1 MMMKLF
7 EKIMMSMRMKSVL
20 FFFLS
25 CMVLSNCVEP
35 FDFETE
41 DFESILVIN
50 ATITNELKNQQ
61 LVLSRTY
68 RFEEDGPLKEQNAEV
83 KILDDHDNEYLFNE
97 TSPGI
102 YTSIEAFNAELG
114 KEYRL
119 SIKTENGKSYISAV
133 ATLPQ
138 ESAIDN
144 LYPKRMFNDD
154 DLEGVGILI
163 DSFDPTGNSV
173 YYRYEYEETYRI
185 VASLWVPRDLRD
197 VLIGNET
204 LMIETIEYT
213 PRPIEE
219 RVCYNT
225 RVSNEI
231 IITNT
236 TTFTEDRVT
245 EFPVKF
251 INAEDISVADRYS
264 ILVRQYVQS
273 REANQFYET
282 LNRFSQSE
290 SFFSQVQSGFIAG
303 NIISE
308 SNTGENV
315 LGFFD
320 VSSVSSKRIFFD
332 RSDLISDLPQFSPG
346 CDRIIPVLREEET
359 IENYNIRLLGFIQ
372 AEEFRFFEEYRNS
385 NPIDGFFAFVRRG
398 CGDCTEFGQ
407 SIVPDFWID

>member
-1 MMMKLF
+1 MKLF
-7 EKIMMSMRMKSVL
+7 EKLTMIRITMRIVFL
-20 FFFLS
+20 FLS
-25 CMVLSNCVEP
+25 CMLLSHCVEP
-35 FDFETE
+35 FEFETE

-50 ATITNELKNQQ
+50 ATITDELKNQE
-61 LVLSRTY
+61 LTLSRTF
-68 RFEEDGPLKEQNAEV
+68 RFEEEGPLAEQNAEV
-83 KILDDHDNEYLFNE
+83 MIMDNVGNEYRFDE

-102 YTSIEAFNAELG
+102 YTSIQEFSAEAE

-119 SIKTENGKSYISAV
+119 SIKTEVGNSYQSDV

-138 ESAIDN
+138 ESSIDD
-144 LYPKRMFNDD
+144 LYPKRMFNDND
-154 DLEGVGILI
+154 IEGVGILI

-185 VASLWVPRDLRD
+185 IASLWVPRDLVD
-197 VLIGNET
+197 VLISSET
-204 LMIETIEYT
+204 FMLETTIYT

-225 RVSNEI
+225 RISNEI
-231 IITNT
+231 IITDT
-236 TTFTEDRVT
+236 TTLTEDRVT
-245 EFPVKF
+245 GFPVKF

-273 REANQFYET
+273 REANKFYET
-282 LNRFSQSE
+282 LSKFSQSE
-290 SFFSQVQSGFIAG
+290 SLFSQIQPGFITG

-308 SNTGENV
+308 SNADENV

-320 VSSVSSKRIFFD
+320 VSSVSSKRIFFN
-332 RSDLISDLPQFSPG
+332 RSGFISDLPQFSPG
-346 CDRIIPVLREEET
+346 CDKIIPTIREEET

-372 AEEFRFFEEYRNS
+372 TEGFKFLEEFPNS
-385 NPIDGFFAFVRRG
+385 NPQEGFFAFVRRG

-407 SIVPDFWID
+407 SVVPDFWVD